1 MSGAERLLA
10 DERLNATLS
19 WVCVGAVLVAAIG
32 SVLRAEFRG
41 LGSPPSCWPSSSSR
55 RPSHTVEVMLPWE
68 ALALAAL
75 PVLVRAFASH
85 EVGALATY
93 LSIAALALVLAAELD
108 VFTAVEMNTPF
119 AVGFVVVVTMAT
131 AGAWAVGRWVLD
143 GLFGT
148 GFLTGERA
156 LMGEFVASTV
166 AGVAAGLV
174 FRLYVRR
181 SDRADD
187 RLSGRAVL
195 PVRGTSS
202 WLGYARLGSPV
213 RIVLPDTP
221 RPSPARTAPERR
233 RGRSRGVS
241 RSGTVPVRRATA

>member
-1 MSGAERLLA
+1 VSGAERLLA

-19 WVCVGAVLVAAIG
+19 WVCVGAVLVAATG
-32 SVLRAEFRG
+32 SVLRAEFRWAG
-41 LGSPPSCWPSSSSR
+41 FVAVVLAVVLVPPAVTR
-55 RPSHTVEVMLPWE
+55 TMEVMLPWE

-75 PVLVRAFASH
+75 PVLVRAFTSR

-93 LSIAALALVLAAELD
+93 LSIAALSLVLAAELD

-143 GLFGT
+143 RLFGT

-174 FRLYVRR
+174 FGLHIRR

-187 RLSGRAVL
+187 RLSGRAD
-195 PVRGTSS
+195 P
-202 WLGYARLGSPV
+202 
-213 RIVLPDTP
+213 
-221 RPSPARTAPERR
+221 
-233 RGRSRGVS
+233 
-241 RSGTVPVRRATA
+241 